1 MEHPGNL
8 SSLENGISVSPQA
21 SSITDLHH
29 RVVIVGGGVVG
40 AACAYYLAR
49 DGRQVTIVDRQ
60 EFGRGCSHGN
70 CGFVSPSH
78 VLPLTSP
85 GAIGTALRSLFKP
98 TAPFRIKPRV
108 DPTLWWWLLQ
118 FARRCNN
125 SQMLRGAGPIHAL
138 LQSSRRLY
146 DQLFSSE
153 PFQCDWETRGLLFVF
168 QTAAGLHHHAD
179 TATLLREQFGL
190 TIERYDGASL
200 NELEPTLVPGLAG
213 GFLYPDDAH
222 LRPDKLMSSWRSIL
236 LEKGVTLRENCIV
249 EHLVRDQDRTVAV
262 KTSQGE
268 IPADAFVVATGAW
281 TPQLNREL
289 GCRIPIQPGKGYSI
303 TMSRPATCPTY
314 PLMFEEH
321 RVAVTPFQAGYR
333 LGSTMEFAGY
343 DSTLDRRRLDY
354 LREGASHYLQAPPT
368 QAVEEE
374 WCGWRPM
381 TYDSLPIIDRSPLSR
396 NVWVAAGH
404 NMLGVSMSPATGQMI
419 ADMVAGRPTSLPAEP
434 YSLRRFA

>member
-1 MEHPGNL
+1 MTSET
-8 SSLENGISVSPQA
+8 SSNISP
-21 SSITDLHH
+21 HH
-29 RVVIVGGGVVG
+29 HVVIVGGGVIG

-49 DGRQVTIVDRQ
+49 DGRQVTIVDRN

-70 CGFVSPSH
+70 CGFISPSH

-85 GAIGTALRSLFKP
+85 GAIGMALRSLFKP
-98 TAPFRIKPRV
+98 TAPFRIKPRL

-118 FARRCNN
+118 FARRCNT
-125 SQMLRGAGPIHAL
+125 SQMLRAAGPIHEL
-138 LQSSRRLY
+138 LHTSRRLY
-146 DQLFSSE
+146 DQLFASE
-153 PFQCDWETRGLLFVF
+153 PFHCDWETRGLLFVF
-168 QTAAGLHHHAD
+168 QSLAGLQHHAE

-190 TIERYDGASL
+190 AIDRYDGASV
-200 NELEPTLVPGLAG
+200 NELEPTLKPGLAG

-222 LRPDKLMSSWRSIL
+222 LRPDKLMSSWRRIL
-236 LEKGVTLRENCIV
+236 LEKGVTLRENCV
-249 EHLVRDQDRTVAV
+249 VQRLVQDQDRTVALS
-262 KTSQGE
+262 TTQGD
-268 IPADAFVVATGAW
+268 IPADAFVIAAGAW

-289 GCRIPIQPGKGYSI
+289 GCQIPIQPGKGYSI
-303 TMSRPATCPTY
+303 TLSRPARCPTY

-343 DSTLDRRRLDY
+343 DATLDRRRLDY
-354 LREGASHYLQAPPT
+354 LREGASHYLLESPA

-381 TYDSLPIIDRSPLSR
+381 TYDSLPIIDRSPHSR
-396 NVWVAAGH
+396 NVWIAAGH

-419 ADMVAGRPTSLPAEP
+419 AEMIDGKPTSLNAEP
-434 YSLRRFA
+434 YSLRRF